1 MAFETLVLLDM
12 IRVPVDVSQV
22 TRDNYRAWCPHWPNV
37 SAFSTSIEGVKAQ
50 LQYELEARL
59 SRGETPVLA
68 MSP

>member
-1 MAFETLVLLDM
+1 MAFETLTLLDL

-22 TRDNYRAWCPHWPNV
+22 TQDSYRAWCPHWPNI
-37 SAFSTSIEGVKAQ
+37 SAFSASIEGVKAK

-59 SRGETPVLA
+59 SRGESPTLA